1 MQSALM
7 GALFLKV
14 KCYTIASFKTPIM
27 AGPLLSI
34 KSIQKHNVVNEI
46 YDQISE
52 KLLDGSWSPGSRL
65 PSEAELTAAFNV
77 SRVSVRSAVQRFRDL
92 GIVVTRHGSGSF
104 VSENFTPQMLSSD
117 PRPIMHLSREEFH
130 DMMIFR
136 QTVEFKC
143 VELAVTHATDED
155 MRHLEQALNNMLINK
170 SDYKKYS
177 EADYAFH
184 LAIVRASHNSVFYN
198 VMNSIKDIYYYYLE
212 ELNRALGITLESVE
226 AHIKVYMSIKN
237 RDARTAV
244 EVLNEAMSE
253 NIIAIEK
260 IKSSANTAD

>member
-1 MQSALM
+1 M
-7 GALFLKV
+7 
-14 KCYTIASFKTPIM
+14 
-27 AGPLLSI
+27 SI
-34 KSIQKHNVVNEI
+34 KSIQKQNVVNEI

-52 KLLDGSWSPGSRL
+52 KLLDGSWPPGSRL
-65 PSEAELTAAFNV
+65 PSEAELTTSFNV

-92 GIVVTRHGSGSF
+92 GIVVTRQGSGSY
-104 VSENFTPQMLSSD
+104 VSDHFSPQMLSQD

-143 VELAVTHATDED
+143 VELAVTHATDD
-155 MRHLEQALNNMLINK
+155 DIRQLEQALNNMLINK
-170 SDYKKYS
+170 GDYKKYS
-177 EADYAFH
+177 EADYEFH

-237 RDARTAV
+237 RDATTAV

-260 IKSSANTAD
+260 IKSADAAEKK

>member
-1 MQSALM
+1 M
-7 GALFLKV
+7 
-14 KCYTIASFKTPIM
+14 
-27 AGPLLSI
+27 SI
-34 KSIQKHNVVNEI
+34 KSIQKQNVVNEI
-46 YDQISE
+46 YDQISA
-52 KLLDGSWSPGSRL
+52 KLLDGSWPPGSRL
-65 PSEAELTAAFNV
+65 PSEAELTTSFKV

-92 GIVVTRHGSGSF
+92 GIVVTRQGSGSY
-104 VSENFTPQMLSSD
+104 VSDHFTPQMLSND

-155 MRHLEQALNNMLINK
+155 ILQLEQALNNMLINK
-170 SDYKKYS
+170 GDYKKYS

-237 RDARTAV
+237 RDASTAV
-244 EVLNEAMSE
+244 KVLNEAMSE
-253 NIIAIEK
+253 NVTAIDK
-260 IKSSANTAD
+260 IKAKTDRD